1 VAIQMDAIES
11 IHIDSDSTFALAF
24 EAQSR
29 GHEIYYYR
37 PATVTFRAGI
47 VLAPVQELS
56 VRYVSGEHFV
66 LGPSKVTDLAYF
78 DVILC
83 RQDPPFDI
91 AYATNTYLLE
101 LLTPKTLIVNDPA
114 GIRNAPEKLLVTR
127 FAGYMPKT
135 LVSSDRVE
143 ITSFKNDCGA
153 LVFKRLYGMAGDS
166 VLHIKAD
173 DDNFEVLLDVW
184 TEHYRQAIVV
194 QEFLPAIRNGDKRIV
209 MVDGQPAGVFNRVP
223 KQGDFRANLAAGGA
237 AEATCLTARDR
248 EICAAVGPTLSK
260 LGLLFAGLDVVD
272 GYITEINVISPTGLR
287 AIMALNGVNIAE
299 RIWDVIQMKC
309 STKVEP

>member
-1 VAIQMDAIES
+1 
-11 IHIDSDSTFALAF
+11 
-24 EAQSR
+24 
-29 GHEIYYYR
+29 
-37 PATVTFRAGI
+37 
-47 VLAPVQELS
+47 
-56 VRYVSGEHFV
+56 
-66 LGPSKVTDLAYF
+66 
-78 DVILC
+78 
-83 RQDPPFDI
+83 
-91 AYATNTYLLE
+91 
-101 LLTPKTLIVNDPA
+101 
-114 GIRNAPEKLLVTR
+114 
-127 FAGYMPKT
+127 
-135 LVSSDRVE
+135 
-143 ITSFKNDCGA
+143 
-153 LVFKRLYGMAGDS
+153 
-166 VLHIKAD
+166 
-173 DDNFEVLLDVW
+173 
-184 TEHYRQAIVV
+184 
-194 QEFLPAIRNGDKRIV
+194 